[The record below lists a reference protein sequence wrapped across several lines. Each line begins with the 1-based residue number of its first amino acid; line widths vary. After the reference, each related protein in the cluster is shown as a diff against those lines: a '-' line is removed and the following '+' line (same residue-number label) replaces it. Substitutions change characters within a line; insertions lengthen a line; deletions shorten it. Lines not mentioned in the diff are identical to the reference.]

1 VGVACFLG
9 VSTRHATQGRVL
21 GGACVILAIG
31 FATGCATNG
40 PLGSLRT
47 TPPYEAYVDTL
58 RQAGLD
64 QTALGLDWTA
74 AGERALSTPVDV
86 TLPFNETG
94 YLAPAAPAAVAYR
107 MPLVRG
113 RQLIVDLTFDS
124 AGPARVFVDLFE
136 VDGEGNARRVASLE
150 PEATSL
156 VYDVRSDGTYLLR
169 VQPELLRGGRFTIV
183 ERTVSTLRF
192 PVTGRTASAVQSG
205 FGAVRDGGTRG
216 HEGVDIFAPR
226 GTPVAA
232 VTDGVAQVSTNNLG
246 GNVVWL
252 REGRARRTFYYAHLD
267 GWAIEGTVRVRAGD
281 VLGYV
286 GNTGNARTT
295 APHLHF
301 GIYEGGAIDP
311 LPFIQ
316 PDDEVPPAPQTPS
329 DRLGTL
335 VRVSRARTALRV
347 GPDPRAAV
355 DRQLERAAVGHVVGV
370 SQAAVRLM
378 LPDGT
383 SGYVDAA
390 AVASADAPLRRAR
403 LAAGAEVRETPSLE
417 APVVATLDQAAQ
429 VEVVGQ
435 FGGHDLVRMPDGD
448 AGWVAQT
455 PG

>member
-1 VGVACFLG
+1 
-9 VSTRHATQGRVL
+9 
-21 GGACVILAIG
+21 
-31 FATGCATNG
+31 
-40 PLGSLRT
+40 
-47 TPPYEAYVDTL
+47 
-58 RQAGLD
+58 
-64 QTALGLDWTA
+64 
-74 AGERALSTPVDV
+74 
-86 TLPFNETG
+86 
-94 YLAPAAPAAVAYR
+94 
-107 MPLVRG
+107 
-113 RQLIVDLTFDS
+113 
-124 AGPARVFVDLFE
+124 
-136 VDGEGNARRVASLE
+136 
-150 PEATSL
+150 
-156 VYDVRSDGTYLLR
+156 
-169 VQPELLRGGRFTIV
+169 
-183 ERTVSTLRF
+183 
-192 PVTGRTASAVQSG
+192 VTGRTASAVQSG